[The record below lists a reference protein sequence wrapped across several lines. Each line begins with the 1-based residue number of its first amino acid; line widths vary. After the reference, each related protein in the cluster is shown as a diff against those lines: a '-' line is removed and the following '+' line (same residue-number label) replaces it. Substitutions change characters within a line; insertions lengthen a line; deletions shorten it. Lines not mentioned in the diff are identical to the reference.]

1 MENNISEIL
10 PMNALSEIPTPN
22 KNAKQIVGLVKE
34 QGRITGYKLSDERI
48 VSKQE
53 GVNLARQGDIKGV
66 GISKRNGNEY
76 LKSLPDQNEE
86 NNLSS
91 LPTVKQ

>member
-1 MENNISEIL
+1 
-10 PMNALSEIPTPN
+10 
-22 KNAKQIVGLVKE
+22 
-34 QGRITGYKLSDERI
+34 
-48 VSKQE
+48 
-53 GVNLARQGDIKGV
+53 ARQGDIKGV